1 VAGTCQLR
9 DHHCQPDTGG
19 QWPLASAIVLSLIF
33 HTVLLALGFRGQE
46 GPASNYRL
54 GAVGQR
60 PLLYVTLTHSRPLE
74 RAVGVDDSPASAAEM
89 LQVVPE
95 PVTSPR
101 PEHGAIPKNEDA
113 DLTEQRT
120 PSSALGKTQLEGY
133 LPPSRQTVPPK
144 PLQDIRIPWPPGLPT
159 PGKRSAFFTVFI
171 DETGVVREMVAD
183 GPTLTPT
190 MEEETRR
197 VFMNSRFSPG
207 QAGGVSVKSMLRIE
221 VVFELEL
228 SPSEETVPTN
238 SGKIV
243 EQKVL

>member
-9 DHHCQPDTGG
+9 EYHCQLDAGG
-19 QWPLASAIVLSLIF
+19 QWPLASAVVLSLIF
-33 HTVLLALGFRGQE
+33 HAVLLVLGFRGE
-46 GPASNYRL
+46 DGLTSSYL
-54 GAVGQR
+54 SGAVAQR
-60 PLLYVTLTHSRPLE
+60 PLLNVTLTHSRPLE

-89 LQVVPE
+89 LQVVPV

-101 PEHGAIPKNEDA
+101 PEHGAAPKNEGA
-113 DLTEQRT
+113 DLPEQVM

-159 PGKRSAFFTVFI
+159 TGRRSAFFTVFI
-171 DETGVVREMVAD
+171 DETGMVREMVVD

-207 QAGGVSVKSMLRIE
+207 QAGGVPVKSMLRIE

-228 SPSEETVPTN
+228 SPAEEPVPAN
-238 SGKIV
+238 SGTIV
-243 EQKVL
+243 EQKAL